1 MRTRTPRLLA
11 ALVTGAL
18 LLGACGDDDDA
29 ADEPDDTTT
38 SETTEA
44 APSDDG
50 DDVLDDGPDDDV
62 DDVDDDDGPTPFD
75 PAILAGIDD
84 FCDLD
89 EVGDDAFDALFTDQE
104 ATPAQRE
111 EAVKALGAFYQRAI
125 DLAPGEIKSD
135 LVLMSEAIGP
145 LFQLLAQYDYDFMA
159 LFAAAEAD
167 PSLGEQVEA
176 IDSPELNAAGE
187 RVDDW
192 VEANCD
198 WE

>member
-145 LFQLLAQYDYDFMA
+145 LFQLLAQYDYDFTA

-176 IDSPELNAAGE
+176 LDSPELNAAGE